1 MNDDFWNLGNESTPP
16 DSGDRVSE
24 SGKESEDTILPVK
37 HECNA
42 QEPSEEY
49 STASDFSDLNMV
61 LSDLPQD
68 VVDNMPTIQNRINAY
83 LTYFSAMHLA
93 RLPKLMRF
101 INAAEELMFNPKDL
115 LHMDY
120 DQMSSIYKSAKY
132 SASEVLETARKV
144 SQTVQQENDK
154 KTDVLYNMLTSL
166 SPDTVSRLLEM
177 VEAEQKAEKQK
188 AAQIDIGND
197 DE

>member
-1 MNDDFWNLGNESTPP
+1 MNDDFWNLGNESTQPCQ
-16 DSGDRVSE
+16 DDRVSD
-24 SGKESEDTILPVK
+24 SGHESENTRLSVK
-37 HECNA
+37 HEVTA
-42 QEPSEEY
+42 HDHTEEPS
-49 STASDFSDLNMV
+49 TVSDFSDLKMV

-83 LTYFSAMHLA
+83 LTYFSAMNLA
-93 RLPKLMRF
+93 RLPKLMQF

-144 SQTVQQENDK
+144 TQTVQQENDK

-177 VEAEQKAEKQK
+177 VEAEQKMEKQK